1 MQDAEMP
8 EDVTADAEDGSQRWK
23 VMDID
28 EVSTLLVFDG
38 KGVGRQNCSYILR
51 RWRHVIFLVVCLG

>member
-1 MQDAEMP
+1 MP
-8 EDVTADAEDGSQRWK
+8 EDVEDVTADAEDGSQRWK

-38 KGVGRQNCSYILR
+38 GVGRQNLTNILR
-51 RWRHVIFLVVCLG
+51 RWRHVILLVVCLG